1 MVTVDITPG
10 RHVIDL
16 SYRYNVFSV
25 DELPNGLITGGTLVR
40 PELNVLFSIRF

>member
-1 MVTVDITPG
+1 MDLTPG

-25 DELPNGLITGGTLVR
+25 DELPNDLIIGGTLVR
-40 PELNVLFSIRF
+40 PDLNVLCSIRV